1 MSNVTHTP
9 APPCTNGALRL
20 ADGTDKY
27 SGRLEVCN
35 GGQWGTVCGKDVS
48 NDLATTACGLLG
60 FGTKGKA
67 CTVYAH
73 SIHKDMHKH
82 NTHTTHTH
90 THMHN

>member
-1 MSNVTHTP
+1 MLYVHTHMLIHHTYTHTLTHTP
-9 APPCTNGALRL
+9 AQPCTNGALRL

-60 FGTKGKA
+60 FGTKGKEEKLCA
-67 CTVYAH
+67 
-73 SIHKDMHKH
+73 MPR
-82 NTHTTHTH
+82 HT
-90 THMHN
+90 